1 MNNPSTQPTREQIV
15 RIVAAHANAVG
26 AANVRVPFVM
36 QSIDIAYPGIPS
48 HEFEV
53 IRDQI
58 VVPTINSMKSAAI
71 ASAWE

>member
-1 MNNPSTQPTREQIV
+1 MIVPTEAQVKAIV
-15 RIVAAHANAVG
+15 NAHANAVG
-26 AANVRVPFVM
+26 AVNVRVAFCM